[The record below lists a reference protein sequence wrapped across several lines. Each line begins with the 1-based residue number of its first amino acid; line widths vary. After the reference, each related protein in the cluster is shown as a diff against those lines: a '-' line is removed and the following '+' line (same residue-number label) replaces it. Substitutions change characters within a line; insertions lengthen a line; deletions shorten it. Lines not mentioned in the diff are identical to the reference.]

1 MNNRQPIH
9 SAVRA
14 PSNAWPKLRR
24 LLAALGLWT
33 IELWRQPVHFFSDTI
48 AVIWQARRPITWR
61 RPIRAE
67 FMRQCYQVGTRALPF
82 IVVSGIFV
90 GFGIVAQALH
100 WLKVFGGTALFG
112 GFLSVVLVREIA
124 PVLVGLI
131 VIGRSGSVIVAELGT
146 MKAEG
151 QVHMLD
157 AQGIDP
163 FLYLVVPRVLALS
176 ICMFCLTVAFVAV
189 ALMAGF
195 VSGTQLGLT
204 QFTFLDFIQRALG
217 SMGRQE
223 YVLIAAKTLT
233 IGFAVGLISCNEALA
248 LSGSPVD
255 VLDILPRS
263 FAKSVLATLVI
274 SVVLT
279 VLL

>member
-1 MNNRQPIH
+1 MNNEWSMQSEVIGK
-9 SAVRA
+9 
-14 PSNAWPKLRR
+14 SNVPRKMRR
-24 LLAALGLWT
+24 LLGTIGLWA
-33 IELWRQPVHFFSDTI
+33 IDLWRQPVQFLSDAL
-48 AVIWQARRPITWR
+48 AVVWQSCRPVTWR
-61 RPIRAE
+61 RPIRSE
-67 FMRQCYQVGTRALPF
+67 FMRQCYLAGTRALPF

-131 VIGRSGSVIVAELGT
+131 VIGRSGSVILAELGT

-151 QVHMLD
+151 QVQMLD

-195 VSGTQLGLT
+195 VSGTLLGLT
-204 QFTFLDFIQRALG
+204 KFTFLDFIYRALG

-223 YVLIAAKTLT
+223 YLLIAAKTLT
-233 IGFAVGLISCNEALA
+233 IGFAVGLISCKEALA
-248 LSGSPVD
+248 LSGSAVD
-255 VLDILPRS
+255 MLGILPRS

-274 SVVLT
+274 SIVLT
-279 VLL
+279 ILL

>member
-1 MNNRQPIH
+1 MNNEWSMQSEVIGK
-9 SAVRA
+9 
-14 PSNAWPKLRR
+14 SNVPRKMRR
-24 LLAALGLWT
+24 LLGTIGLWA
-33 IELWRQPVHFFSDTI
+33 IDLWRQPVQFLSDAL
-48 AVIWQARRPITWR
+48 AVVWQSCRPVTWR
-61 RPIRAE
+61 RPTRSE
-67 FMRQCYQVGTRALPF
+67 FMRQCYLAGTRALPF

-131 VIGRSGSVIVAELGT
+131 LIGRSGSVILAELGT

-195 VSGTQLGLT
+195 VSGTLLGLT
-204 QFTFLDFIQRALG
+204 KFTFLDFIHRALG

-223 YVLIAAKTLT
+223 YLSIAAKTLT
-233 IGFAVGLISCNEALA
+233 IGFAVGLIACKEALA
-248 LSGSPVD
+248 LSGSAVD

-279 VLL
+279 ILL

>member
-1 MNNRQPIH
+1 MNHRHPIH
-9 SAVRA
+9 SAVSA
-14 PSNAWPKLRR
+14 PSNASPKLRR
-24 LLAALGLWT
+24 LLAAIGLWT
-33 IELWRQPVHFFSDTI
+33 IELWRQPVHFLNDAV

-61 RPIRAE
+61 RPIRVE

-131 VIGRSGSVIVAELGT
+131 VIGRSGSVILVELAT

-163 FLYLVVPRVLALS
+163 FIYLVVPRVLALS
-176 ICMFCLTVAFVAV
+176 ICMFCLTIVFVAV
-189 ALMAGF
+189 AMVAGF
-195 VSGTQLGLT
+195 ASGTLVGIIKLT
-204 QFTFLDFIQRALG
+204 FFDFIDRALG
-217 SMGRQE
+217 SIGREE
-223 YVLIAAKTLT
+223 YLLITAKTFT
-233 IGFAVGLISCNEALA
+233 IGFVVALLSCQTA
-248 LSGSPVD
+248 LSLTGPAAN
-255 VLDILPRS
+255 VLDILPRG
-263 FAKSVLATLVI
+263 FA
-274 SVVLT
+274 
-279 VLL
+279 

>member
-1 MNNRQPIH
+1 MNNRQPMH
-9 SAVRA
+9 SAVPA
-14 PSNAWPKLRR
+14 PSNASPKLRR

-33 IELWRQPVHFFSDTI
+33 IEHGRQPVHFFSDAI
-48 AVIWQARRPITWR
+48 AVIRQACRPITWR

-82 IVVSGIFV
+82 ILVSGIFG

-131 VIGRSGSVIVAELGT
+131 VIGRSGSVILAELGT

-176 ICMFCLTVAFVAV
+176 ICMFCLTVGFVAV

-195 VSGTQLGLT
+195 ILATLLGLAKV
-204 QFTFLDFIQRALG
+204 TFLDFIHRAVG
-217 SMGRQE
+217 SMGRYE
-223 YVLIAAKTLT
+223 YLSLAAKTLT
-233 IGFAVGLISCNEALA
+233 IGFAVGLISCKEALA
-248 LSGSPVD
+248 LSGSAVD

-274 SVVLT
+274 SVLLT
-279 VLL
+279 ILL

>member
-1 MNNRQPIH
+1 MNNRQPTH
-9 SAVRA
+9 SAVPA
-14 PSNAWPKLRR
+14 LSNASPKLRR
-24 LLAALGLWT
+24 LLAAFGLWT
-33 IELWRQPVHFFSDTI
+33 IELWRQPVHFLSDAA

-67 FMRQCYQVGTRALPF
+67 FMRQCYQAGTRALPF
-82 IVVSGIFV
+82 IVVSGIFG

-131 VIGRSGSVIVAELGT
+131 VIGRSGSVILAELGT

-176 ICMFCLTVAFVAV
+176 ICMFCLTVAFVAL

-195 VSGTQLGLT
+195 VSGTLIGLT
-204 QFTFLDFIQRALG
+204 KFTFLDFIHRALG
-217 SMGRQE
+217 SMGWQE
-223 YVLIAAKTLT
+223 YLSIAAKTLI
-233 IGFAVGLISCNEALA
+233 IGFAVGLIACKEALA
-248 LSGSPVD
+248 LSGSAVD

-263 FAKSVLATLVI
+263 FAKCVLATLVI

-279 VLL
+279 ILL